1 MKIIEELWILDKQQI
16 RQSWMQDK
24 HKNYKYQ
31 TNSRFDQKKK
41 YGYGMNSRLK
51 CEIMVEGNRRSDF
64 KREQNGYWTNKTF
77 DAKNYEKLSV

>member
-31 TNSRFDQKKK
+31 TNSRFDQKKN
-41 YGYGMNSRLK
+41 MDM
-51 CEIMVEGNRRSDF
+51 E
-64 KREQNGYWTNKTF
+64 
-77 DAKNYEKLSV
+77 